1 MKSLTELISSS
12 EEENL
17 MQAVLKN
24 NDLIGANKKVWLKA
38 FQKLTLFIKTLK

>member
-24 NDLIGANKKVWLKA
+24 NDLIGANKKFWLKA
-38 FQKLTLFIKTLK
+38 SSKN

>member
-24 NDLIGANKKVWLKA
+24 NDLIGATKFWLKA
-38 FQKLTLFIKTLK
+38 SSKLTLFTKTLK

>member
-1 MKSLTELISSS
+1 MKSLTELVSSS

-24 NDLIGANKKVWLKA
+24 NDLIGTNKSLAKA
-38 FQKLTLFIKTLK
+38 SSN